1 MLFLKARNKEQSR
14 YLILGV
20 STIIVVLSLIAGYF
34 SAVFSDEQI
43 VGLELGVLGSY
54 VSIWSRFGKM
64 NMTGLASK
72 DIHYLE
78 AFARLF
84 CGGIF
89 AFVAIL
95 FIDTGLVLK
104 DITVSNPWAYHCIV
118 GFIAGFNERFVPSII
133 ESFTSNV
140 TEEKSNDYE
149 TKLYLIISDGG
160 GNAPLR
166 GVHIDKENFLNFFKS
181 PEGGAWKDDEI
192 SVFDKIIFI

>member
-64 NMTGLASK
+64 NITGLASK

-104 DITVSNPWAYHCIV
+104 DITVSNPWHIIV
-118 GFIAGFNERFVPSII
+118 
-133 ESFTSNV
+133 
-140 TEEKSNDYE
+140 
-149 TKLYLIISDGG
+149 
-160 GNAPLR
+160 
-166 GVHIDKENFLNFFKS
+166 
-181 PEGGAWKDDEI
+181 
-192 SVFDKIIFI
+192 